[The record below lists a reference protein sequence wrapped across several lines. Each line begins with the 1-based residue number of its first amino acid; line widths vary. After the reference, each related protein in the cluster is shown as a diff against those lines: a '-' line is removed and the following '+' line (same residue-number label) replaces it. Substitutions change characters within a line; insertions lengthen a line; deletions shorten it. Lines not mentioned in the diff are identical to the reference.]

1 MKKQAEWQVLH
12 GNGAA
17 AKEFDPDLG
26 GDAFDDLGNADAFGY
41 SRIAV
46 SHLERLREAE
56 KSAAFEKVVK
66 AAAKKL
72 VKKRQNYKDFVK
84 GRLPTLCAMG
94 VREVRNVRRKISKKG
109 KAFALCRLRVHC
121 AMKWVRSEQQV
132 ADCLTKELEL
142 SYAARVFTSNLC
154 TLGPVSRAPST
165 RRRKLE
171 DPSQHTMVTAEDDIP
186 MMNLEALKATQR
198 NQPMDTSMAITTGV
212 MPWRPRG
219 LGHGAMAAAILA
231 GQVYKS
237 GANAVV
243 PWVNEDRQGQQNV
256 KLTVIVMM
264 VIFTMGICVGCC
276 VQWAMRRL
284 LRPEVVQLGRP
295 MQGIRSP
302 RPPAQPPTEAAED
315 AGSPMPKAA
324 AKAAVRPRAKAK
336 AESAPKATA
345 QPIVPK
351 AEAQPSQP
359 DMSAT
364 VERIECPLCNA
375 PMVFKRAMR
384 GGFFYG
390 CSDYPVCC
398 GSRRP

>member
-1 MKKQAEWQVLH
+1 
-12 GNGAA
+12 
-17 AKEFDPDLG
+17 
-26 GDAFDDLGNADAFGY
+26 
-41 SRIAV
+41 
-46 SHLERLREAE
+46 
-56 KSAAFEKVVK
+56 
-66 AAAKKL
+66 
-72 VKKRQNYKDFVK
+72 
-84 GRLPTLCAMG
+84 
-94 VREVRNVRRKISKKG
+94 
-109 KAFALCRLRVHC
+109 
-121 AMKWVRSEQQV
+121 
-132 ADCLTKELEL
+132 
-142 SYAARVFTSNLC
+142 
-154 TLGPVSRAPST
+154 
-165 RRRKLE
+165 
-171 DPSQHTMVTAEDDIP
+171 MVTAEDDIP

-243 PWVNEDRQGQQNV
+243 PWVNEDRRGQQNV

-284 LRPEVVQLGRP
+284 LRPEVVKLGRP